1 MNHETYFTPEN
12 LHRKARTMLTD
23 LQGFKA
29 RHNQTLDPKRS
40 ALLVI
45 DMQQYFVDA
54 SSEAFLSAS
63 EAVIPGILR
72 VIDCYSDAGSPIFFT
87 RHLNTDANAGMMS
100 PWWHGDLIR
109 PEDPLSE
116 ISPRF
121 NVSKGTVIEKSRYD
135 AFYQTQLGEM
145 LHRQGISQVVIC
157 GVMTHLCCETTARS
171 AFMRGFEVFFA
182 VDGTA
187 TQNEAFHR
195 ATLLTQR
202 DSQDSIALPRT
213 EAGGQF
219 ALICKLHDSRDY
231 GTKRS

>member
-1 MNHETYFTPEN
+1 MSNEAYFTPAN
-12 LHRKARTMLTD
+12 LHRKARMMLAD
-23 LQGFKA
+23 LQGCRA

-45 DMQQYFVDA
+45 DMQRYFVDE
-54 SSEAFLSAS
+54 SSGAYLSAS
-63 EAVIPGILR
+63 AAIIPGILR
-72 VIDCYSDAGSPIFFT
+72 VIDCFSHAGSPIFFT
-87 RHLNTDANAGMMS
+87 RHLNTDVNAGMMS
-100 PWWHGDLIR
+100 SWWHGDLIR

-121 NVSKGTVIEKSRYD
+121 DVSKGTVIEKSRYD
-135 AFYQTQLGEM
+135 AFYQTQLGEI
-145 LHRQGISQVVIC
+145 LHGQNINQVIIC

-195 ATLLTQR
+195 AALLNLAHGFAVPVL
-202 DSQDSIALPRT
+202 I
-213 EAGGQF
+213 EEIVAGF
-219 ALICKLHDSRDY
+219 ANIS
-231 GTKRS
+231 TRS